1 MNRRALLAGL
11 VATGAAVAAG
21 TYRFTDIFVKR
32 YPATPYDD
40 LLTHLGDRE
49 QAARLGAAARH
60 PSDAVTLASRLR
72 ASVPGDL
79 EAAVQADIAAGR
91 LTEVQG
97 WLLPQTLVLL
107 SALAAKS

>member
-11 VATGAAVAAG
+11 VAAGAAVAAG
-21 TYRFTDIFVKR
+21 VYRFTYIFVKH

-40 LLTHLGDRE
+40 LLTHLTDRE
-49 QAARLGAAARH
+49 QAARLGAVIRGV
-60 PSDAVTLASRLR
+60 PDAPALATRLR
-72 ASVPGDL
+72 TSMPDDL
-79 EAAVQADIAAGR
+79 AGAAEADIAAGR

-97 WLLPQTLVLL
+97 WLLPQTVVLL

>member
-11 VATGAAVAAG
+11 AAAGAAVAAG
-21 TYRFTDIFVKR
+21 MYRFTDIFVKH

-49 QAARLGAAARH
+49 QAARLGAAVRH

-72 ASVPGDL
+72 ASMPGDL
-79 EAAVQADIAAGR
+79 DTAVQADIAAGR

-97 WLLPQTLVLL
+97 WLLPQTVVLL

>member
-11 VATGAAVAAG
+11 AAAGAALAAG
-21 TYRFTDIFVKR
+21 MYRFTDIFVKH

-40 LLTHLGDRE
+40 LLAHLDDRE
-49 QAARLGAAARH
+49 QAARLGAAVRH
-60 PSDAVTLASRLR
+60 PSDANTLASRLR

-79 EAAVQADIAAGR
+79 EAAVQADITAGR
-91 LTEVQG
+91 LTEVRG